1 MARRRRDAAPSRRV
15 RIAAR
20 SLGWPW
26 TNTYLFPG
34 RDFDDLDEYRA
45 AKKQRTE
52 LRVIRAQ
59 ANGYDKGRY

>member
-1 MARRRRDAAPSRRV
+1 MPKKPPYYGKCIEGATRKANGKWSN
-15 RIAAR
+15 
-20 SLGWPW
+20 SEM
-26 TNTYLFPG
+26 FPG

>member
-1 MARRRRDAAPSRRV
+1 MPKKPPYYGKCIEGAV
-15 RIAAR
+15 RKANGKWSNPR
-20 SLGWPW
+20 
-26 TNTYLFPG
+26 LFPG